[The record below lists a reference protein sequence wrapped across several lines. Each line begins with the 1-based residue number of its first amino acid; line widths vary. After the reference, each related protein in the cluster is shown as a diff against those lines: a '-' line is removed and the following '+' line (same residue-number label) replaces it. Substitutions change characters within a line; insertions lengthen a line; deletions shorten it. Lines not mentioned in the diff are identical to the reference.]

1 VNGDHRIG
9 GHRTDDAHS
18 GEHHP
23 RGHRAGGYAL
33 TSGVLAVL
41 CALVPVIGDLVAVP
55 LALFAVVL
63 GVIGV
68 GHYDSGR
75 APRMLPSVLGAL
87 LGAIALLLV
96 VVALLASSPL
106 G

>member
-1 VNGDHRIG
+1 MNGEHLAG
-9 GHRTDDAHS
+9 GHGADEDHS
-18 GEHHP
+18 GEHHS

-33 TSGVLAVL
+33 VLGVLAVL
-41 CALVPVIGDLVAVP
+41 CALIPVIGDLVAVP

-96 VVALLASSPL
+96 VVAVLASSPL